1 MSAKLRCSWTAAFAS
16 WAFLMGQAVLACHT
30 CKQTPCVLASPAP
43 AYECVTEMV
52 PFTVMKT
59 KTRVDLV
66 PSCTRTVMETKID
79 TVYDEQTKEVCKPV
93 FDTIIVTRCTTVCR
107 PTCETIMVCQP
118 YKVCRPVTST
128 RQVTEFCMKPY
139 TELITVPVKN
149 KCGLCGHPGGG
160 CTCKTVARTCYRR
173 VPVVREVI
181 ETQMVTEVQSR
192 LVPVVRW
199 RLVAEQRLERVPVT
213 TCRLESETVRVRV
226 PRLVFKCVPKTLVYK
241 TAVLSCEEIPVTVY
255 RPVVKMVPV
264 VEPSSQLTPSLQSQS
279 GTVDTKVEVPGHKSS
294 SGSRTA
300 VEQKQ

>member
-1 MSAKLRCSWTAAFAS
+1 MRAKPRYAWTAAVAFT
-16 WAFLMGQAVLACHT
+16 AFLTGQTVLACHI
-30 CKQTPCVLASPAP
+30 CKQTPCVIASPAP
-43 AYECVTEMV
+43 AFECVTEMV

-66 PSCTRTVMETKID
+66 PSCTKTVMETKID
-79 TVYDEQTKEVCKPV
+79 TVYDEQIREVCKPV
-93 FDTIIVTRCTTVCR
+93 FDTIFVTRCTTVCR

-118 YKVCRPVTST
+118 YTVCRPVTAT

-139 TELITVPVKN
+139 TELITVPVKT

-181 ETQMVTEVQSR
+181 ETHMETEVQSR
-192 LVPVVRW
+192 MVPVVRW
-199 RLVAEQRLERVPVT
+199 RLVSEQRLEQVPLT
-213 TCRLESETVRVRV
+213 TCRLVNQTIRVRV

-264 VEPSSQLTPSLQSQS
+264 VVPSSQLLTPSSQS
-279 GTVDTKVEVPGHKSS
+279 GTVETKAELPSLQS
-294 SGSRTA
+294 AAGSRSA
-300 VEQKQ
+300 VQQKQ